1 MNPSSRVQT
10 VDLMANRMPGFAR
23 RRRKGGDGD
32 VEVFCVDEQ
41 SDVAVDLERWRAL
54 VLATLREEG
63 VSGQAELT
71 VVFVDEA
78 HIADLNAQYMN
89 KQGPTDVLAFPI
101 DAVEAEPNNG
111 PGAISR
117 GPDRPDT
124 EFSDLPLLLGD
135 VIVCPEVAQHQFSDH
150 AGTFEDEMALL
161 LVHGVLHV
169 MGHDH
174 MEPDQREEMQRRER
188 EILAKHH
195 WRGDVPQGF
204 RQDHPEDAE

>member
-1 MNPSSRVQT
+1 
-10 VDLMANRMPGFAR
+10 MANRMPGFAR

-41 SDVAVDLERWRAL
+41 NDAVVDLDRWRKLAL
-54 VLATLREEG
+54 AALREEG

-71 VVFVDEA
+71 VVFVDED
-78 HIADLNAQYMN
+78 HIADLNSQYMN
-89 KQGPTDVLAFPI
+89 KLGPTDVLAFPI

-135 VIVCPEVAQHQFSDH
+135 VIVCPAVARKQFEDH

-174 MEPDQREEMQRRER
+174 MELDQREKMQKRER
-188 EILAKHH
+188 EILIKHH
-195 WRGDVPQGF
+195 WNGEPPKSF
-204 RQDHPEDAE
+204 RQDHPEDIA

>member
-1 MNPSSRVQT
+1 
-10 VDLMANRMPGFAR
+10 MASRMPGFAR

-41 SDVAVDLERWRAL
+41 NDAEVDLDRWRKLAL
-54 VLATLREEG
+54 AALREEG

-78 HIADLNAQYMN
+78 HIADLNGQYMN
-89 KQGPTDVLAFPI
+89 KQGSTDVLAFPI
-101 DAVEAEPNNG
+101 DAVEAELNNG
-111 PGAISR
+111 PGSISR

-135 VIVCPEVAQHQFSDH
+135 VIVCPSVARKQCQEH

-174 MEPDQREEMQRRER
+174 MEPDQREKMQKRER
-188 EILAKHH
+188 EILIKHH
-195 WRGDVPQGF
+195 WNGEPPKAF
-204 RQDHPEDAE
+204 RQDHPEDIA